1 MRAEPVEVPTRRPT
15 SSNGRS
21 STTCSW
27 IASRWDAGQ
36 LLQLVGDEL
45 GEPRRF
51 GLDGCGRSVEQLE
64 NAEPRA
70 RASLQRALAHGRS
83 KNVPCDAVE
92 PWSSGSLC
100 LVAKPQPA
108 EPGLRE
114 RLGRQVVG
122 SVGVAAAAQVEAV
135 DPPGMS
141 LVELAE
147 RSGVARRRSDELCV
161 GQHSSIILMQVT
173 LPFTSTLWSLGNVG
187 ERPPRYGCAMQF
199 SKWHALGNS
208 YLVVEQPDAGQLS
221 ATRVQRLCS
230 VESGIGSDGV
240 LEVTQRNDAHAVVTI
255 WNPDGSTAEMSGNGV
270 RIAARWLAAESGATE
285 VTIETAG
292 RQVTARMLN
301 ALDTD
306 TDVGAFTVGS
316 PESVD
321 GIELTTAS
329 VGNPHA
335 VVRLDDP
342 TRDDLLRLGPLIEN
356 HPRFPDRT
364 NVQLVRV
371 DGRHDL
377 TVLVWERGA
386 GETSASGTSS
396 VAAAAVAV
404 ERGWCD
410 SPVTVHLP
418 GGDLN
423 VRLADGQASLT
434 GPAERIAWGTT
445 IR

>member
-1 MRAEPVEVPTRRPT
+1 
-15 SSNGRS
+15 
-21 STTCSW
+21 
-27 IASRWDAGQ
+27 
-36 LLQLVGDEL
+36 
-45 GEPRRF
+45 
-51 GLDGCGRSVEQLE
+51 
-64 NAEPRA
+64 
-70 RASLQRALAHGRS
+70 
-83 KNVPCDAVE
+83 
-92 PWSSGSLC
+92 
-100 LVAKPQPA
+100 
-108 EPGLRE
+108 
-114 RLGRQVVG
+114 
-122 SVGVAAAAQVEAV
+122 
-135 DPPGMS
+135 
-141 LVELAE
+141 
-147 RSGVARRRSDELCV
+147 
-161 GQHSSIILMQVT
+161 
-173 LPFTSTLWSLGNVG
+173 
-187 ERPPRYGCAMQF
+187 MQF

-208 YLVVEQPDAGQLS
+208 YLVVEQPDAGQLT
-221 ATRVQRLCS
+221 ATRVERLCS
-230 VESGIGSDGV
+230 VETGIGSDGV
-240 LEVTQRNDAHAVVTI
+240 LEVTHRDGAHAVVTI

-285 VTIETAG
+285 VTIETSG

-306 TDVGAFTVGS
+306 TDVGAFSVGS

-321 GIELTTAS
+321 AIELTTAS

-423 VRLADGQASLT
+423 VRLADGRASLT